1 MIKKVSLLLFF
12 ICLVS
17 QAIAQESTTPFKK
30 GLWLSGL
37 DGSISSTNNALASN
51 NSNNNNFNTA
61 YGFNISSSKIFK
73 DRWTAGLVL
82 AAQRASSDGIFNRQT
97 ESIFIGPSIRHFF
110 SKAPQG
116 SLYLEVAPG
125 YVRFFEKS
133 ALTNTFT
140 RTSESVDGN
149 GFGLGMRFGYAHKV
163 NDSVI
168 FNFGMNFTNF
178 WIWADRTQIPA
189 NTTTQED
196 LILGS
201 LSFNFG
207 FSVLLKK
214 FFF

>member
-1 MIKKVSLLLFF
+1 MIKKVPLILLFL
-12 ICLVS
+12 CLATQGYS
-17 QAIAQESTTPFKK
+17 QESTTPFKK
-30 GLWLSGL
+30 GLWLTGL

-61 YGFNISSSKIFK
+61 YGFKISSGKIFK
-73 DRWTAGLVL
+73 DRWTAGLIL
-82 AAQRASSDGIFNRQT
+82 AADRSSSDGIFNRQT

-116 SLYLEVAPG
+116 SLYLEIAPG

-133 ALTNTFT
+133 ELRSTFT

-149 GFGLGMRFGYAHKV
+149 GFGLAMRFGYAHLV
-163 NDSVI
+163 NESVI
-168 FNFGMNFTNF
+168 FNFGMNITNF
-178 WIWADRTQIPA
+178 WIWADRTQLPS

-196 LILGS
+196 LLLGS
-201 LSFNFG
+201 IAFNFG